1 MNIYS
6 EIVRIANLRLAR
18 GDKAHACCY
27 ISSKAF
33 EALSS
38 NRLNQASIE
47 YRGVTI
53 KPYDMP
59 WMNATPVF
67 GTQFALMRRSLMNK
81 QHRIFYYENPNN
93 CKTTEID
100 LDQIEAIASEYGD
113 DRIADDMDDS
123 SFYRYCDIYL
133 DL

>member
-18 GDKAHACCY
+18 GDKAHTCCY

-38 NRLNQASIE
+38 NRLNQASIK
-47 YRGVTI
+47 YGGVTI

-67 GTQFALMRRSLMNK
+67 GTQFALTRRSLMNN
-81 QHRIFYYENPNN
+81 RFFYYESPENGREV
-93 CKTTEID
+93 KIHFD
-100 LDQIEAIASEYGD
+100 SIEALAGEYD
-113 DRIADDMDDS
+113 DGRKAEDMDDD
-123 SFYRYCDIYL
+123 SFYRYCDL
-133 DL
+133 LLGV